1 MFNDIEWKPVN
12 AELLGTIFLVFFGVS
27 SFMTMNDEKML
38 LEGAITLGLTL
49 FVLVHILGPV
59 SGCHL
64 NPVITIPAIVS
75 GNIKQNDGIA
85 YIGAQ
90 IIGATIG
97 FMLFKEFKPE
107 ANPTDIDILIVAI
120 IGTTFFVT
128 SLLTSQDPASIG
140 ATLFIVMITSFG
152 DVNPGV
158 SLGNMFTLAINGE
171 ANWAFYGLIGSL
183 IGCGLGYVVKE
194 NVIDN

>member
-27 SFMTMNDEKML
+27 SFMIMNDEKML

-75 GNIKQNDGIA
+75 GNIKQNDG
-85 YIGAQ
+85 
-90 IIGATIG
+90 
-97 FMLFKEFKPE
+97 K
-107 ANPTDIDILIVAI
+107 
-120 IGTTFFVT
+120 
-128 SLLTSQDPASIG
+128 SLWVCS
-140 ATLFIVMITSFG
+140 
-152 DVNPGV
+152 
-158 SLGNMFTLAINGE
+158 
-171 ANWAFYGLIGSL
+171 
-183 IGCGLGYVVKE
+183 
-194 NVIDN
+194 